1 MPLLGVILL
10 AIDVIAIIHIVRN
23 GHPRWWMFVVLLAP
37 GVGALAF
44 FLFEVLPGLGNTP
57 AGRKAVANVRR
68 TLDPDKELRE
78 RAKAFDRVGTP
89 KNAIDLAEELVR
101 RGFYDEAI
109 DLYGRVMTGLYEH
122 DPALLIG
129 RARAEFGK
137 DDFAAARRTLD
148 QVQAH
153 HPGYVSREGHL
164 LYARTVEAMG
174 DTRQAIEEYEA
185 LIPTY
190 PGPEAKVRFALMLQK
205 LGQVTRAQAL
215 FADVVGAHEDR
226 RAQMLPE
233 DREWYDEARRQVR
246 MSGDR
251 NLEAG

>member
-10 AIDVIAIIHIVRN
+10 AVDIIAIIHILRN
-23 GHPRWWMFVVLLAP
+23 GYPRWWTFVVIFAP

-44 FLFEVLPGLGNTP
+44 FLFEVLPGLGGTP

-78 RAKAFDRVGTP
+78 RAKAFDRAGTP

-101 RGFYDEAI
+101 RGLYDEAVG
-109 DLYGRVMTGLYEH
+109 LYSRVMTGLYAN

-137 DDFAAARRTLD
+137 GDYAAARQSLD
-148 QVQAH
+148 SVQEH

-174 DTRQAIEEYEA
+174 DTQQAVEEYEA

-205 LGQVTRAQAL
+205 LGQMTRAQEL

-226 RAQMLPE
+226 RAHMLPE
-233 DREWYDEARRQVR
+233 DREWFEEARRQVR
-246 MSGDR
+246 T
-251 NLEAG
+251 